1 MSRTKYT
8 KELKMRVAKEA
19 ARPESKGMEHIIA
32 EKYGIMPW
40 TVTRWR
46 NHYLEYGE
54 KSFYRGYS
62 KSDTKTPREKELEK
76 EVEGLRQEVEILKK
90 AAAFLANVKHE

>member
-8 KELKMRVAKEA
+8 KELKIRVAKEA
-19 ARPESKGMEHIIA
+19 ARPESKGLEHIIA

-40 TVTRWR
+40 TITRWR
-46 NHYLEYGE
+46 DHYLEYGE

-62 KSDTKTPREKELEK
+62 KSDTKTPCEKELEK
-76 EVEGLRQEVEILKK
+76 EVDGLRQEVEILKK
-90 AAAFLANVKHE
+90 AAAFLAHVKHE